1 MTATHFI
8 LVFGIITILVISVI
22 WSISMI
28 KLTLRMNKMWEDY
41 DKFWRDYDTRERDRD
56 IPEDKS

>member
-1 MTATHFI
+1 MTAAHFI

-22 WSISMI
+22 RSIGMI
-28 KLTLRMNKMWEDY
+28 KLTLRINKMWEDY
-41 DKFWRDYDTRERDRD
+41 DKFWREYDTRERDRD